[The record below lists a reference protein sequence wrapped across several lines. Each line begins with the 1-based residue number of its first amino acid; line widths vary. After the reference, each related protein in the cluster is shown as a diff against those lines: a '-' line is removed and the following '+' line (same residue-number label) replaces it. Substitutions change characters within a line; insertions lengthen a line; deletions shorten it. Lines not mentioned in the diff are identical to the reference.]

1 MAFARTY
8 AMIATSI
15 AEDAIVL
22 IRARVQYRDDRM
34 SVVCDDLKL
43 PDLGRNGSTSAPL
56 RLTMRTD
63 QCTPEMIAKLKSV
76 LLDNPGDSDVYLK
89 LVDGDSHTTL
99 VLGEHLRVDRDASLI
114 GDLKATIGASILG

>member
-1 MAFARTY
+1 
-8 AMIATSI
+8 
-15 AEDAIVL
+15 
-22 IRARVQYRDDRM
+22 M

-89 LVDGDSHTTL
+89 LVDGDSDVTL